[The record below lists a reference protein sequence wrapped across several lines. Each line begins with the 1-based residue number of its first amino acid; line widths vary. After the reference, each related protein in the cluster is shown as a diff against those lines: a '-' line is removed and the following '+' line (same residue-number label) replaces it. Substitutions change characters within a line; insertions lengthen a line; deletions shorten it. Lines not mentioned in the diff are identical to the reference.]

1 MKASLGGQ
9 IVIALGGLV
18 SAFIII
24 GVLSRGVY
32 VIVRYIQWMNLAII
46 YCARKTG
53 TPLPKALL
61 EQYHELP
68 HNGKPLDHVLI
79 DSDPVEPDGEY
90 PLPPRKAKAATANE

>member
-9 IVIALGGLV
+9 IVIALGGFV
-18 SAFIII
+18 SALIVI

-32 VIVRYIQWMNLAII
+32 TVIRYLQWMNMAII

-61 EQYHELP
+61 EQYHDLP
-68 HNGKPLDHVLI
+68 HNGKSLDHVLE
-79 DSDPVEPDGEY
+79 DPDEPEADLDY
-90 PLPPRKAKAATANE
+90 PLPPRKAKAARDGR

>member
-9 IVIALGGLV
+9 IIIALGGTV

-24 GVLSRGVY
+24 GVMARGVY
-32 VIVRYIQWMNLAII
+32 IIVRYIQWINMAII
-46 YCARKTG
+46 YVSRKTG
-53 TPLPKALL
+53 TPLPKSLI

-79 DSDPVEPDGEY
+79 DPPEADVEY
-90 PLPPRKAKAATANE
+90 PLPSRKAKAAGNDS